1 MADQDMDAQWK
12 EYKEKFGKVYEP
24 EEDKMRRDLWEQ
36 TLKKIET
43 HNKEADEGKHT
54 WWMGVNQ
61 FTDKRPEEV
70 CCGGLRPCRRP
81 NKEEA
86 HSEGH

>member
-12 EYKEKFGKVYEP
+12 EYKAKFNKVYKP
-24 EEDKMRRDLWEQ
+24 EEDVMRRDLWEK

-43 HNKEADEGKHT
+43 HNKEADEGKHS

-61 FTDKRPEEV
+61 FTDMRSEEV
-70 CCGGLRPCRRP
+70 CCGGGRSCHRP
-81 NKEEA
+81 KQEE
-86 HSEGH
+86 H